1 MSENETQAVETT
13 PEAGAGNT
21 VQLQGLYAFK
31 VGMSAVYNENGE
43 QVPVTVL
50 QYKPW
55 YVSQVKTKEND
66 GYEAVQLAC
75 DPKRANRTSSAQK
88 GHLKNTSFE
97 HGAKFVQE
105 IRQSL
110 PEGVKIGQKVDLA
123 SLTKGDIV
131 KLTGTSKGHG
141 FAGVVK
147 RWDFGGGRASH
158 GGSAKLRAPG
168 SVGNRNK
175 PGRVMKNKKM
185 AGHFGDETVTL
196 KSVQIVDV
204 LVDENVVLVKGP
216 VPGAR
221 NSLVKLMK
229 A

>member
-1 MSENETQAVETT
+1 MSENETQNAETQG
-13 PEAGAGNT
+13 AAGNT
-21 VQLQGLYAFK
+21 VQLEGLYAFK
-31 VGMSAVYNENGE
+31 LGMSAVYTENGE

-55 YVSQVKTKEND
+55 YVSQLKTKEND
-66 GYEAVQLAC
+66 GYEAIQVAC
-75 DPKRANRTSSAQK
+75 GPKKASRTSAAQK

-97 HGAKFVQE
+97 HGAQFVRE

-110 PEGVKIGQKVDLA
+110 PEGIKVGQKVDLA
-123 SLTKGDIV
+123 SLVKGDVV
-131 KLTGTSKGHG
+131 KLTGVSKGHG

-168 SVGNRNK
+168 SIGNRNK
-175 PGRVMKNKKM
+175 PGRIMKNKKM
-185 AGHFGDETVTL
+185 SGHFGDETVTL

-204 LVDENVVLVKGP
+204 LLDENVVLVKGP

-221 NSLVKLMK
+221 NSLVKLVK